1 LDLSRWPHLGL
12 LVEAARGLPPLQV
25 WLFGSAL
32 RTCTPADLDVLL
44 IYEDRSTV
52 MALRGMKPWDEFD
65 PPCDIIAM
73 TLLEEREYAFIAGTR
88 AVRLL

>member
-1 LDLSRWPHLGL
+1 
-12 LVEAARGLPPLQV
+12 
-25 WLFGSAL
+25 
-32 RTCTPADLDVLL
+32 LL

-88 AVRLL
+88 AIRLL